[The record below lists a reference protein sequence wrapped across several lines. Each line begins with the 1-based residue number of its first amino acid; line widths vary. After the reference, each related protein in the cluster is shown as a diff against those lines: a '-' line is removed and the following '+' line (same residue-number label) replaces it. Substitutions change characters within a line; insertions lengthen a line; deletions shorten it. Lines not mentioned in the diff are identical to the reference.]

1 MSLTIAS
8 CQKLSSS
15 TDFREKILKALQY
28 FCKLLVAI
36 GLGKKTTAA
45 LAKHVSSCR
54 RLVTFLRCVKY
65 ADSFREAEATAEQ
78 PLRGLLYAEA
88 TLNVTVDT
96 MCDVVTLE
104 KLGLLGRLR
113 LPGAFGMSWEKVAEV
128 LDALLAAIGSAAAA
142 LKLQAL
148 YAANSA
154 SSKLDPARLAL
165 VGYIGD
171 LLKNIHSAGADDHML
186 GVVDPGPLL
195 AAIGGLTAASLS
207 ARKIKLKLLP
217 AAITESVAQKQRTP
231 VYERSSAS
239 EAAAKAAELRKSQ

>member
-1 MSLTIAS
+1 
-8 CQKLSSS
+8 
-15 TDFREKILKALQY
+15 
-28 FCKLLVAI
+28 
-36 GLGKKTTAA
+36 
-45 LAKHVSSCR
+45 
-54 RLVTFLRCVKY
+54 
-65 ADSFREAEATAEQ
+65 
-78 PLRGLLYAEA
+78 
-88 TLNVTVDT
+88 
-96 MCDVVTLE
+96 
-104 KLGLLGRLR
+104 
-113 LPGAFGMSWEKVAEV
+113 MSWEKVAEV

>member
-1 MSLTIAS
+1 
-8 CQKLSSS
+8 
-15 TDFREKILKALQY
+15 
-28 FCKLLVAI
+28 
-36 GLGKKTTAA
+36 
-45 LAKHVSSCR
+45 
-54 RLVTFLRCVKY
+54 
-65 ADSFREAEATAEQ
+65 
-78 PLRGLLYAEA
+78 
-88 TLNVTVDT
+88 
-96 MCDVVTLE
+96 
-104 KLGLLGRLR
+104 
-113 LPGAFGMSWEKVAEV
+113 MSWEKVAEV

-217 AAITESVAQKQRTP
+217 AAITESVAQRQRS
-231 VYERSSAS
+231 EAS

>member
-1 MSLTIAS
+1 MSLTIANNL
-8 CQKLSSS
+8 KLSSS
-15 TDFREKILKALQY
+15 ADFREKILKALQY

-154 SSKLDPARLAL
+154 SSKLVANQD
-165 VGYIGD
+165 G
-171 LLKNIHSAGADDHML
+171 NIAEIL
-186 GVVDPGPLL
+186 PQVV
-195 AAIGGLTAASLS
+195 
-207 ARKIKLKLLP
+207 
-217 AAITESVAQKQRTP
+217 
-231 VYERSSAS
+231 
-239 EAAAKAAELRKSQ
+239 